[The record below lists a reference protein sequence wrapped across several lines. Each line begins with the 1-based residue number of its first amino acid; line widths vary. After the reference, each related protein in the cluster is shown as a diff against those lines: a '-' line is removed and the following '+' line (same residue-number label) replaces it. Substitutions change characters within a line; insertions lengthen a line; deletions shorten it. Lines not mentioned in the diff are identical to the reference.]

1 MWTEL
6 TPDSLLTRLTDAEKT
21 ALESASTSLPD
32 VLADIAGEVAAEWR
46 GGIARHVALSIRP
59 LAVPGELLEARV
71 PNLILQPL
79 VENALRHGLAAR
91 ARPGRVEVRALR
103 QGDDLQLWVRDDGR
117 GLPPGASE
125 RVGLSNTRARLA
137 LMYPGRHRFDLRN
150 APDGGV
156 VAEIVIPLRT
166 RP

>member
-1 MWTEL
+1 M
-6 TPDSLLTRLTDAEKT
+6 
-21 ALESASTSLPD
+21 
-32 VLADIAGEVAAEWR
+32 
-46 GGIARHVALSIRP
+46 
-59 LAVPGELLEARV
+59 AVPDDLLEARV

-91 ARPGRVEVRALR
+91 ARPGRIEIRALR
-103 QGDDLQLWVRDDGR
+103 RGDDLQLFVSDDGR

-156 VAEIVIPLRT
+156 IAEILIPLPT